1 MHALPAGAAAAA
13 VEEEEE
19 DEEEGV
25 STCGRA
31 LKRQWHTKGREEGVT
46 RLQTPA
52 KKLKGGG
59 EGKDFVHIMVS
70 NIFHNLPFSHNQ
82 LMTSTSKFYKIKYT
96 LECLR

>member
-31 LKRQWHTKGREEGVT
+31 LKRQWHT
-46 RLQTPA
+46 
-52 KKLKGGG
+52 
-59 EGKDFVHIMVS
+59 
-70 NIFHNLPFSHNQ
+70 
-82 LMTSTSKFYKIKYT
+82 
-96 LECLR
+96 